1 MGPTSFLPVLREPPH
16 PIRNGSTFSDHF
28 GCGDA
33 RRQLCSGKQQQQQ
46 QRGHQVG
53 GAWPSWIGSFGQT
66 THWRL
71 WPRTGYGGLGYG
83 GLGYGGLGYGGLG
96 YGGLCYGGLGYGLG
110 LGYRSGDAP
119 AEGEAATASETAKTD

>member
-46 QRGHQVG
+46 QGGHQVG
-53 GAWPSWIGSFGQT
+53 GACLLGLGLYGRPFIG
-66 THWRL
+66 
-71 WPRTGYGGLGYG
+71 GYGLGLGYG

-96 YGGLCYGGLGYGLG
+96 YGLG
-110 LGYRSGDAP
+110 LGCRSGDAP
-119 AEGEAATASETAKTD
+119 AEGEAATASETAQTD